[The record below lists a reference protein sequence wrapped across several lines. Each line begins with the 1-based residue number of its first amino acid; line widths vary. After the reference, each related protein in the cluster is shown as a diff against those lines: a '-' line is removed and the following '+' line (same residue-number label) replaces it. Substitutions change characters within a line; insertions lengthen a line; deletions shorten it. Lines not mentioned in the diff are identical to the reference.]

1 MARGGIRLTLGG
13 WGHSVSAHWLEARA
27 RAPFSRLATRTNAI
41 SRTNRELRD
50 LSDER
55 ATFKCVAPRGL
66 PESPGGLN
74 MTKRI
79 AGLLVIVLAVILVP
93 AALPQI
99 EPTPTVYTF
108 VSQFQ

>member
-55 ATFKCVAPRGL
+55 ATLKCVAPRGL
-66 PESPGGLN
+66 PESPGGFN
-74 MTKRI
+74 NEEADSRPVCDCVGSDGCTGGSSPNVTNAHGVHVGHQR
-79 AGLLVIVLAVILVP
+79 P
-93 AALPQI
+93 
-99 EPTPTVYTF
+99 
-108 VSQFQ
+108 